1 MSDGGEE
8 FRLGDR
14 QRVWGRD
21 SGGDIGAFVSS
32 LIYVA
37 RESNDTTGGSQ
48 KDMRSDRVNLCAT
61 DITALSTCP
70 QKHTHTYI
78 QQWIA
83 GGSGTVSADTD
94 CNHPWCIYLRKRSL
108 RSNKELINY

>member
-70 QKHTHTYI
+70 QKHTHTHI
-78 QQWIA
+78 SNSGSLVVLVLLVLTQIA
-83 GGSGTVSADTD
+83 TILGAF
-94 CNHPWCIYLRKRSL
+94 ILE
-108 RSNKELINY
+108 KEA